1 MLLSSVSP
9 QAQRKR
15 CEKGEKG
22 TAHPYIVSKTEREKT
37 GNRGGSPGF
46 YCLLQISVYLS
57 VTHRITIDVI
67 PRER

>member
-22 TAHPYIVSKTEREKT
+22 TAHPYIVTKTHGEKT
-37 GNRGGSPGF
+37 KTGGLPPVF
-46 YCLLQISVYLS
+46 FCADDLPLEMKNEECKMNVFF
-57 VTHRITIDVI
+57 RK
-67 PRER
+67 